1 MNVSISPQAEIQG
14 KLQAISSKSMAH
26 RVLICASL
34 AEETQ
39 QIKIRTSSADI
50 EATVSCLKAL
60 GADII
65 KSGTDYTVQPITLGQ
80 SAVADCR
87 ESGSTLRFLIPVV
100 SALGLNC
107 TFTGCGRL
115 PQRPIYQLLNTLK
128 KNDAEFSSDT
138 LPFTASG
145 KLKSGDYEITG
156 DVSSQFISGLLFALP
171 LLDGDSRII
180 LSSPLQSASYV
191 DMTID
196 AMKSFGVYA
205 QKTAWGFYV
214 SGNQKYKS
222 HDTAVIEGDWSNA
235 AFILTAA
242 AIGGNVSLYDLNEK
256 SSQSDKEIL
265 NVIKNFGADVSYDG
279 TYYRVCKNK
288 CLPLSVDVSQIPDL
302 FPIISVLCAASN
314 GKSVLYN
321 ASRLRIKE
329 SDRLEATKALLISLG
344 GKAEI
349 SDDSLII
356 YGSGRLK
363 GGTVDSFND
372 HRIAMSAAVAS
383 VICDNAVTVTDM
395 QAINKS
401 YPDFINDFNS
411 IGGKINV
418 L

>member
-265 NVIKNFGADVSYDG
+265 NVIKNF
-279 TYYRVCKNK
+279 
-288 CLPLSVDVSQIPDL
+288 
-302 FPIISVLCAASN
+302 
-314 GKSVLYN
+314 
-321 ASRLRIKE
+321 
-329 SDRLEATKALLISLG
+329 
-344 GKAEI
+344 
-349 SDDSLII
+349 
-356 YGSGRLK
+356 
-363 GGTVDSFND
+363 
-372 HRIAMSAAVAS
+372 
-383 VICDNAVTVTDM
+383 
-395 QAINKS
+395 
-401 YPDFINDFNS
+401 
-411 IGGKINV
+411 
-418 L
+418 